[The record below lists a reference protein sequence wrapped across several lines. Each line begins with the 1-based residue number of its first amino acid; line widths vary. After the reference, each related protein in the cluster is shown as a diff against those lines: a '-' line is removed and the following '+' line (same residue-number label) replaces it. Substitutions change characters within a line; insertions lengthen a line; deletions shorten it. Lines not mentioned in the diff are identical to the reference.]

1 MFDKFFSFRLA
12 DKKSNAAGFT
22 VHLFV
27 FRTPRK
33 RAIIFEAHLHERC
46 PLAVVKFY
54 DKAHRLSD
62 NPFSLM
68 SGSHEA
74 APTIR
79 TAVEIM
85 LYLVRENPL
94 LSFAFI
100 GAADPD
106 GDTKETR
113 RFRIYRGMLYR
124 LFSEQYFQH
133 LQMPGNS
140 LYILLNRVY
149 IDTNPGGQEV
159 IFATLQDIYPEYTDN
174 R

>member
-1 MFDKFFSFRLA
+1 MFDKFFPFRLA
-12 DKKSNAAGFT
+12 DKKSNPAGFT

-27 FRTPRK
+27 FRTPKK
-33 RAIIFEAHLHERC
+33 RTILFEAHLHECC

-62 NPFSLM
+62 NPFSLV

-85 LYLVRENPL
+85 LHLLRENPL
-94 LSFAFI
+94 LSFAFM
-100 GAADPD
+100 GAADPE

-133 LQMPGNS
+133 LQMPRNS
-140 LYILLNRVY
+140 LYIMLNRAY
-149 IDTNPGGQEV
+149 LDLSPDGQEV
-159 IFATLQDIYPEYTDN
+159 IFTTLQDTYPEVKPG
-174 R
+174 